1 MNAQLGG
8 GVEPPDD
15 GNFALRMRRV
25 EDGLASVNSELGAV
39 KAELV
44 SVKADVAIIK
54 SNYATKEDL
63 HREIGAQTWRLV
75 TFVCAFGTVL
85 VSATYFVGRLALV
98 A

>member
-15 GNFALRMRRV
+15 GNLALRMRRV
-25 EDGLASVNSELGAV
+25 EDGLASVNSELVAV

-85 VSATYFVGRLALV
+85 VSATYFVARLAM
-98 A
+98 AA